1 MQVITLLFLF
11 LTHHLYPHP
20 NSTLELNEIFAEKGL
35 LHFRTFGYGHSFG
48 TLSHYVRPAHSS
60 TPRQHLDNT
69 RTTLALSQTPTVT
82 LTVFPDP

>member
-1 MQVITLLFLF
+1 MQVITLLFIF

-20 NSTLELNEIFAEKGL
+20 HSTLELNEIFAEKDL

-60 TPRQHLDNT
+60 TPRQHTYHPYPKPNPN
-69 RTTLALSQTPTVT
+69 RYSKRIP
-82 LTVFPDP
+82 